1 MGLRLWGWVKAG
13 VTDVAFSITHI
24 IIKSMRVKE

>member
-1 MGLRLWGWVKAG
+1 MSLRFWGWVKVG
-13 VTDVAFSITHI
+13 VIDVVFSIIYI